1 MTMILG
7 LLCCPRGGGGVWR
20 WSVTG
25 RWFHGW
31 QRNSVGAWQLWRLQ
45 KPLQFLTCIQPGNS
59 MPHTWIHLLWMV
71 RWWVERME
79 CVGCNTF
86 VFQLAFRVISLR
98 FSGCCDTTTC
108 EMPSGMAFVPPNHCG
123 LQVGNNLWMND
134 SAPKACPYS
143 VEINVH

>member
-1 MTMILG
+1 
-7 LLCCPRGGGGVWR
+7 
-20 WSVTG
+20 
-25 RWFHGW
+25 
-31 QRNSVGAWQLWRLQ
+31 
-45 KPLQFLTCIQPGNS
+45 
-59 MPHTWIHLLWMV
+59 
-71 RWWVERME
+71 ME